1 MATGIDPDYNRLASL
16 IWTHPAIARVREA
29 ASQPVY
35 LVGGAIRD
43 GLADFEVDD
52 IDLVVEGDPVPLA
65 TSLDPEARINER
77 FGTVN
82 LVVEGDP
89 VDIAT
94 ARTETYARPG
104 ALPEVKPGSLE
115 DDLVRRDFTINAMAI
130 GIGRDSELIDPLG
143 GIADLES
150 GVLRVLHDKS
160 FEDDPTRSLRAARYA
175 ARFGFDLEPK
185 TAELMMAVNLASI
198 SRDRVENELRLIA
211 QEDNALEAFRLARL
225 WGLVDFE
232 EERLDLAE
240 AAIELIE
247 LDPWQGE
254 APREAVILEAVF
266 GDLDRATEL
275 TAEPATP
282 WEAFRLARGRSPL
295 ELVLGRVLG
304 AAWLDRWQRD
314 WRWVELEITGA
325 DLLAAGVPEGP
336 QLGEGLDAALEA
348 KLNRGVRGADEEMAI
363 AIEAAGAGKGAK

>member
-65 TSLDPEARINER
+65 TSLDPDARINER

-82 LVVEGDP
+82 LLVEGEP

-94 ARTETYARPG
+94 ARTETYPRPG
-104 ALPEVKPGSLE
+104 ALPEVKAGSLE

-143 GIADLES
+143 GIADLKS

-160 FEDDPTRSLRAARYA
+160 FVDDPTRALRAARYA

-185 TAELMMAVNLASI
+185 TAELMMTVNTS
-198 SRDRVENELRLIA
+198 SVSHDRLENELRLIA
-211 QEDNALEAFRLARL
+211 EEDNALEALRLARL
-225 WGLVDFE
+225 WSLVEFE

-240 AAIELIE
+240 AATQLIE
-247 LDPWQGE
+247 VDPWRE
-254 APREAVILEAVF
+254 DTTREAVILEAVF
-266 GDLDRATEL
+266 GDLQRATEL
-275 TAEPATP
+275 TIEPATP
-282 WEAFRLARGRSPL
+282 WDAVRLARGRTPL
-295 ELVLGRVLG
+295 ELVLGRALG
-304 AAWLDRWQRD
+304 GRWLDRWQLE
-314 WRWVELEITGA
+314 WRWIELEITGA

-348 KLNRGVRGADEEMAI
+348 KLNYGVSGAEEEMAI
-363 AIEAAGAGKGAK
+363 ALQAAGAERGAK

>member
-1 MATGIDPDYNRLASL
+1 
-16 IWTHPAIARVREA
+16 
-29 ASQPVY
+29 
-35 LVGGAIRD
+35 
-43 GLADFEVDD
+43 
-52 IDLVVEGDPVPLA
+52 
-65 TSLDPEARINER
+65 
-77 FGTVN
+77 
-82 LVVEGDP
+82 
-89 VDIAT
+89 
-94 ARTETYARPG
+94 
-104 ALPEVKPGSLE
+104 
-115 DDLVRRDFTINAMAI
+115 
-130 GIGRDSELIDPLG
+130 
-143 GIADLES
+143 
-150 GVLRVLHDKS
+150 
-160 FEDDPTRSLRAARYA
+160 
-175 ARFGFDLEPK
+175 
-185 TAELMMAVNLASI
+185 MMAVNLASI

>member
-1 MATGIDPDYNRLASL
+1 L

-65 TSLDPEARINER
+65 VSLDPEARINER

-82 LVVEGDP
+82 LLVDGEP

-104 ALPEVKPGSLE
+104 ALPEVKPGRLE
-115 DDLVRRDFTINAMAI
+115 DDLIRRDFTINAMAI

-160 FEDDPTRSLRAARYA
+160 FEDDPTRALRAARYA
-175 ARFGFDLEPK
+175 ARFGFDLGPK
-185 TAELMMAVNLASI
+185 TAELMMKVNLGSI
-198 SRDRVENELRLIA
+198 SRDRVENELGLIA
-211 QEDNALEAFRLARL
+211 QEDNALEALRLARL

-240 AAIELIE
+240 AAIELLE
-247 LDPWQGE
+247 VEPWQAE
-254 APREAVILEAVF
+254 VPREAMILEAVF
-266 GDLDRATEL
+266 GGLERASEL
-275 TAEPATP
+275 TVEPATP
-282 WEAFRLARGRSPL
+282 WDAFRLARGRSPL
-295 ELVLGRVLG
+295 ELILGRVLG
-304 AAWLDRWQRD
+304 AVWLDRWQRD

-348 KLNRGVRGADEEMAI
+348 KLNRGVSGVDEEMAI
-363 AIEAAGAGKGAK
+363 AIEAARVGKGAE